1 MVKVYKK
8 LIVESRKLLFVEGL
22 KVHEEPI
29 SHIEELTQ
37 ENKSIQKNEADHSK
51 SPPDPNIHVVHQAL
65 VNRYESEILE

>member
-37 ENKSIQKNEADHSK
+37 ENKSI
-51 SPPDPNIHVVHQAL
+51 
-65 VNRYESEILE
+65 